1 MLLEARW
8 QARHRGAPLRVVI
21 PPWSSLSRAWI
32 KLGLQGM
39 MPRIGTER
47 RLPPPA
53 HRQRAKGDNDF
64 MNIIAHA
71 RPRVYVTF
79 PTCAH
84 HMARKRRVY
93 PSGMR

>member
-1 MLLEARW
+1 
-8 QARHRGAPLRVVI
+8 
-21 PPWSSLSRAWI
+21 
-32 KLGLQGM
+32 
-39 MPRIGTER
+39 
-47 RLPPPA
+47 
-53 HRQRAKGDNDF
+53 

-84 HMARKRRVY
+84 HMARKRRAY